1 MLRLYCWNLL
11 IYWANCLNECD
22 VFFKYCRS
30 SWFIMI
36 IIIERIMS
44 TYTIYLSSE
53 SNVSMLTAI
62 NLSIVKLMTEA
73 LSSKM
78 KEDSIN
84 FLY

>member
-1 MLRLYCWNLL
+1 
-11 IYWANCLNECD
+11 
-22 VFFKYCRS
+22 
-30 SWFIMI
+30 MI

-53 SNVSMLTAI
+53 SNVSMLTTI